1 MLKLRT
7 FDEVSATDY
16 FAIINQDCNRNEMQ
30 KLGGPPLPREE
41 KKRNF
46 KEYLRERTKI
56 LDISIVDLQRKV
68 DEISTKMFS
77 ANLKRQLQELKCR
90 IVRCIVFYVEA

>member
-1 MLKLRT
+1 MLKPRST

-41 KKRNF
+41 KR
-46 KEYLRERTKI
+46 EILR
-56 LDISIVDLQRKV
+56 SIC
-68 DEISTKMFS
+68 
-77 ANLKRQLQELKCR
+77 ANVLKSLTYQ
-90 IVRCIVFYVEA
+90 

>member
-41 KKRNF
+41 KKEKF
-46 KEYLRERTKI
+46 
-56 LDISIVDLQRKV
+56 
-68 DEISTKMFS
+68 
-77 ANLKRQLQELKCR
+77 
-90 IVRCIVFYVEA
+90 